1 MQASLKI
8 NLPKGTTFKPKHTMI
23 KYFLTVA
30 FAGIF
35 VTSVHPQYFGLKGG
49 LTFSNLN
56 LEEADDS
63 NIRTGYNLGGYV
75 NLPLNEA
82 LAFQPELNLTSK
94 GAAGEYDL
102 LIFQGEYGF
111 NMTYIDAPLAGVV
124 RLGSAFEL
132 HGGPYLGYLTGSSL
146 STDGD
151 FGEGEEELDTDDF
164 NSLDY
169 GLFAGA
175 AVNFG
180 PLQFGARYHYGL
192 NEIAD
197 SEAAEAFL
205 GSAKHRYVQV
215 YAALRLGSYD

>member
-1 MQASLKI
+1 MIRFFLSAALI
-8 NLPKGTTFKPKHTMI
+8 TVFFTTAH
-23 KYFLTVA
+23 A
-30 FAGIF
+30 
-35 VTSVHPQYFGLKGG
+35 QYFGLKGG
-49 LTFSNLN
+49 LTFSNLT
-56 LEEADDS
+56 LEEADDR

-75 NLPLNEA
+75 NLPLNSA
-82 LAFQPELNLTSK
+82 LAFQPELNLTTK
-94 GAAGEYDL
+94 GAVGEYDIL
-102 LIFQGEYGF
+102 FFQGEYGF

-132 HGGPYLGYLTGSSL
+132 HAGPYLGYLTGSSF
-146 STDGD
+146 STEGD

-197 SEAAEAFL
+197 SDAAEALL
-205 GSAKHRYVQV
+205 GNARHRYVQI